1 VGLLIAIG
9 ALHKQRARAR
19 ATLLQQLTSTLG
31 VPLAASVDDS
41 ENELSE
47 IKTQVKMLLRKLNQ
61 NSEPQASIESGS
73 FTIQYV
79 YSSFYASRTLRLQM
93 GYGRAFNGCATT
105 SVGNLSLPKTR
116 GASSLLHFRLYYTP
130 VQRNAT
136 YITPRFALA
145 MTPLQHLT

>member
-1 VGLLIAIG
+1 MKGAGWEWESLLGAPFCRAFLDNPHVFRRPAGLLIAIG
-9 ALHKQRARAR
+9 ALHNQRARSR
-19 ATLLQQLTSTLG
+19 ATSLQQLTSTLG

-79 YSSFYASRTLRLQM
+79 YSSFYER
-93 GYGRAFNGCATT
+93 
-105 SVGNLSLPKTR
+105 
-116 GASSLLHFRLYYTP
+116 
-130 VQRNAT
+130 
-136 YITPRFALA
+136 
-145 MTPLQHLT
+145 